1 MGRRLARPLAVAVI
15 RSGDRILV
23 FAVPDQVKGLVGFR
37 PLGGTIEF
45 GERGQDAIAREI
57 REEIAA
63 ELVDVRYVETLE
75 NIFEYLGRPGHELVR
90 VYEGRLADET
100 LYRRETIVGREEN
113 GAPFRCVWKPIA
125 DFERGDPLYP
135 DGLLE
140 LVRRRAPR

>member
-1 MGRRLARPLAVAVI
+1 VVRN
-15 RSGDRILV
+15 GDRILV
-23 FAVPDQVKGLVGFR
+23 FDVPDRIKGVVGYR

-45 GERGQDAIAREI
+45 GERGEDAIGREI

-90 VYEGRLADET
+90 VYEGRLADPA
-100 LYRRETIVGREEN
+100 LYERESIAGHEED
-113 GAPFRCVWKPIA
+113 GSALRCIWKPIA
-125 DFERGDPLYP
+125 DFARGDALYP

-140 LVRRRAPR
+140 LLTRRTPP

>member
-1 MGRRLARPLAVAVI
+1 MRRGLARPLALAVI

-23 FAVPDQVKGLVGFR
+23 FDVPDRVRGVLGYR

-45 GERGQDAIAREI
+45 GKRGEAAIVREI
-57 REEIAA
+57 REEIEA

-90 VYEGRLADET
+90 VYEGRLADEA
-100 LYRRETIVGREEN
+100 LYERETIVAREEN
-113 GAPFRCVWKPIA
+113 GSRLRCVWKPIA

-140 LVRRRAPR
+140 LLRRRAPR